1 MVIAFVLISCDLG
14 TEDNVISGLKTIEGI
29 KEIFVAFGVYDILVK
44 AEAENFETLRDTII
58 TWKIRKIPGIRST
71 LTLMTIVGQEQ
82 GFFTNLKVI

>member
-14 TEDNVISGLKTIEGI
+14 IEENVISELKTIQGI
-29 KEIFVAFGVYDILVK
+29 KEIFVTFGVYDILVK

-71 LTLMTIVGQEQ
+71 LTLMAIVGQE
-82 GFFTNLKVI
+82 

>member
-14 TEDNVISGLKTIEGI
+14 IEENVISELKIIEGI
-29 KEIFVAFGVYDILVK
+29 KEIFVTFGVYDILVK
-44 AEAENFETLRDTII
+44 AEDENFETLRDTII
-58 TWKIRKIPGIRST
+58 IWKIRKIPGIRST

>member
-29 KEIFVAFGVYDILVK
+29 KEIFVTFGVYDILVK
-44 AEAENFETLRDTII
+44 SEAENFETLRDTII

-71 LTLMTIVGQEQ
+71 LTLMTIVGQE
-82 GFFTNLKVI
+82 

>member
-14 TEDNVISGLKTIEGI
+14 IEENVISELKIIEGI
-29 KEIFVAFGVYDILVK
+29 KEIFDTFVVYDILVK

-71 LTLMTIVGQEQ
+71 LTLMTIASQE
-82 GFFTNLKVI
+82 

>member
-14 TEDNVISGLKTIEGI
+14 TEENVISGLKTIEGI
-29 KEIFVAFGVYDILVK
+29 KEIFVTFGVYDILVK

-71 LTLMTIVGQEQ
+71 LTLMTIVGQE
-82 GFFTNLKVI
+82 

>member
-14 TEDNVISGLKTIEGI
+14 TEDNVISELNTIEGI
-29 KEIFVAFGVYDILVK
+29 KEIFVTFGVYDIIVK

-71 LTLMTIVGQEQ
+71 LTLMTIVGQE
-82 GFFTNLKVI
+82 

>member
-14 TEDNVISGLKTIEGI
+14 IEENVISELNTIEGI
-29 KEIFVAFGVYDILVK
+29 KEIFVTFGVYDILVK

-71 LTLMTIVGQEQ
+71 LTLMTIVGQE
-82 GFFTNLKVI
+82 

>member
-14 TEDNVISGLKTIEGI
+14 TEDNVISGLKAIEGI
-29 KEIFVAFGVYDILVK
+29 KEIFVTFGVYDILVK

-71 LTLMTIVGQEQ
+71 LTLMTIVGQE
-82 GFFTNLKVI
+82 

>member
-1 MVIAFVLISCDLG
+1 MHTLCPLEVIFSVMFFALLPSPVYTSICFPI
-14 TEDNVISGLKTIEGI
+14 IEGI

-71 LTLMTIVGQEQ
+71 LTLMTIVGQE
-82 GFFTNLKVI
+82 

>member
-14 TEDNVISGLKTIEGI
+14 IEENVISELKIIEGI
-29 KEIFVAFGVYDILVK
+29 KEIFVTFGVYDILVK

-71 LTLMTIVGQEQ
+71 LTLMTIVGQE
-82 GFFTNLKVI
+82 